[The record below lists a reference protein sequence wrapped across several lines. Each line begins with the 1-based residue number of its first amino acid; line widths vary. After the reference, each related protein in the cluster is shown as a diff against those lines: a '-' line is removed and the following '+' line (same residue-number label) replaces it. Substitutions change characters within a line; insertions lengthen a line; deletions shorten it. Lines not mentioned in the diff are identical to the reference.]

1 MASIKLILRTHQQD
15 QSGHCPLYIRVIKD
29 RKAKFISVGV
39 KLKESEWDEAKQ
51 RVKKNH
57 PNSARMNA
65 SIAQKIADA
74 EGQVA
79 DLERKVKTVSVKKL
93 KDAIK
98 GKEVPN
104 FFDYAYKRCE
114 KIKGSVSVGTY
125 KNYKLYLKKFEDWV
139 GTKDVFFDDIT
150 VSLLTDYMAY
160 MVNELGNGQTTQRY
174 SIMIL
179 AIMFKE
185 AIKEDIIP
193 DYMYP
198 FSKLTLK
205 KNTAPRTFLKKEQ
218 ITAFVEYSVKE
229 GSLAELAKDMFL
241 FSIYAGGLRFG
252 DVVELQYKHFLEADS
267 KIKKTINKTVNRTKA
282 EHQFKIGKVALDIIE
297 KYKKENPEPTD
308 FIFPIIKHKEQYLKD
323 REYRQKIK
331 ENATGSINFQLN
343 KIGKALKLDF
353 SLSFHLSRH
362 TFATNALNNGM
373 RIEHVSKLMGHQ
385 DIRTTQVYAK
395 ILGEELD
402 KAVDN
407 FIY

>member
-15 QSGHCPLYIRVIKD
+15 QTGHCPLYIRVIKD

-39 KLKESEWDEAKQ
+39 KLKESEWDETKQ

-57 PNSARMNA
+57 PNSTRMNA

-79 DLERKVKTVSVKKL
+79 DLERKVKTVSAKKL
-93 KDAIK
+93 KEAIK

-104 FFDYAYKRCE
+104 YFDYAYKRCE
-114 KIKGSVSVGTY
+114 KIRGNVSVGTY
-125 KNYKLYLKKFEDWV
+125 RNYVQYHKKFENWL
-139 GTKDVFFDDIT
+139 GTKDVYFDDIT

-193 DYMYP
+193 EYMYP

-205 KNTAPRTFLKKEQ
+205 KNTAPRIFLKKEQ
-218 ITAFVEYSVKE
+218 ITAFAEYPVKE
-229 GSLAELAKDMFL
+229 GSLMEIAKDMFL

-252 DVVELQYKHFLEADS
+252 DVVELQHKHFLEADA

-297 KYKKENPEPTD
+297 KYKKENANPTD
-308 FIFPIIKHKEQYLKD
+308 FIFPIIKNKELYLKNK
-323 REYRQKIK
+323 EYRHEIK
-331 ENATGSINFQLN
+331 EKANKSMNFQI
-343 KIGKALKLDF
+343 KRIAKALELPSDT
-353 SLSFHLSRH
+353 SFHISRH
-362 TFATNALNNGM
+362 SFATNALNNGM

-385 DIRTTQVYAK
+385 DIRTTQIYAK

-402 KAVDN
+402 KAVDD

>member
-1 MASIKLILRTHQQD
+1 MASIKLILRTHQED
-15 QSGHCPLYIRVIKD
+15 QTGHSPLYIRVIKD
-29 RKAKFISVGV
+29 RKAKFISVGL
-39 KLKESEWDEAKQ
+39 KLKENEWDDVKQ

-57 PNSARMNA
+57 SNSARMNA

-74 EGQVA
+74 EAQVA

-104 FFDYAYKRCE
+104 FFDYSKKHCE
-114 KIKGSVSVGTY
+114 RIKGSVSVATY
-125 KNYKLYLKKFEDWV
+125 KNYKLYLKKFENYIGSKV
-139 GTKDVFFDDIT
+139 VFFDDIT
-150 VSLLTDYMAY
+150 VSLLSDYMAY

-185 AIKEDIIP
+185 AIKEEIIP
-193 DYMYP
+193 EYLYP

-205 KNTAPRTFLKKEQ
+205 KNTAPRAFLRKEQ
-218 ITAFVEYSVKE
+218 ITALMEYSVKE
-229 GSLAELAKDMFL
+229 GSLAELAKDMFV

-252 DVVELQYKHFLEADS
+252 DVVELQYKHFNEQEA
-267 KIKKTINKTVNRTKA
+267 KIKKTINKTVSRTKA

-297 KYKKENPEPTD
+297 KYKKENHDPTD
-308 FIFPIIKHKEQYLKD
+308 FIFPLIKHKAQYLKD

-343 KIGKALKLDF
+343 RIGKSLNFDF

-385 DIRTTQVYAK
+385 DIRTTQIYAK

-402 KAVDN
+402 KAVDDY
-407 FIY
+407 IY

>member
-1 MASIKLILRTHQQD
+1 MASIKLILRIHQED
-15 QSGHCPLYIRVIKD
+15 QTGHSPLYIRVIKD
-29 RKAKFISVGV
+29 RKAKFISVGL
-39 KLKESEWDEAKQ
+39 KLKENEWDDVKQ

-74 EGQVA
+74 EAQVA
-79 DLERKVKTVSVKKL
+79 DLERKVKTVSVKTL

-104 FFDYAYKRCE
+104 FFDYSKKHCE
-114 KIKGSVSVGTY
+114 RIKGSVSVATY
-125 KNYKLYLKKFEDWV
+125 KNYKLYIKKFENYI
-139 GTKDVFFDDIT
+139 GSKNVFFDDIT

-160 MVNELGNGQTTQRY
+160 MVNELENGQTTQRY

-185 AIKEDIIP
+185 AIKEEIIP
-193 DYMYP
+193 EYLYP

-205 KNTAPRTFLKKEQ
+205 KNTAPRAFLRKEQ
-218 ITAFVEYSVKE
+218 ITVLMEYPVEE
-229 GSLAELAKDMFL
+229 GSLAELAKDMFV

-252 DVVELQYKHFLEADS
+252 DVVELQYKHFNEQEA
-267 KIKKTINKTVNRTKA
+267 KIKKTINKTVSRTKA
-282 EHQFKIGKVALDIIE
+282 EHQFKIGKVALDIIK
-297 KYKKENPEPTD
+297 KYKKENHDPTD
-308 FIFPIIKHKEQYLKD
+308 FIFPLIKHKEQYLKD

-331 ENATGSINFQLN
+331 ENATGSMNFQLN
-343 KIGKALKLDF
+343 RIGKALKFDF

-385 DIRTTQVYAK
+385 DIRTTQIYAK

-402 KAVDN
+402 KAVDDY
-407 FIY
+407 IY